1 MRHDIGMRLR
11 VLFACLPL
19 LTIALAAEA
28 QNAPATP
35 SPGPQ
40 RIYGIYMN
48 GCIAGASPLP
58 LEGPGYEAIRVSRNR
73 YWGADRTI
81 RFIQDF
87 GRRIEALKLQFVY
100 IGDIGQPRGGR
111 MSFGHASHQVGLD
124 VDIWF
129 EQSRRP
135 HLPAAKRE
143 EPLLRSLVL
152 KGEAGIDES
161 VWQPAHA
168 LLLKTAAGFPEVD
181 RIFVNKLIKQRLC
194 QTETGDRTWLRKIVP
209 WYYHTEHFHVRLYC
223 PPGDP
228 GCQAQTPV
236 PPGDGCGK
244 ALDDWMAL
252 PDPDSIVRAPGPA
265 PRPPK
270 PPAACQSVISSR

>member
-1 MRHDIGMRLR
+1 MRHDTVMRAR
-11 VLFACLPL
+11 VLLACLPL
-19 LTIALAAEA
+19 LVLASAALA
-28 QNAPATP
+28 QAPATP

-48 GCIAGASPLP
+48 GCIAGASALP
-58 LEGPGYEAIRVSRNR
+58 LQGPGYEVIRVSRNR
-73 YWGADRTI
+73 YWGHERTV
-81 RFIQDF
+81 RFIEEF
-87 GRRIEALKLQFVY
+87 GRRIEALKLRHVY
-100 IGDIGQPRGGR
+100 IGDISQPRGGR

-143 EPLLRSLVL
+143 SPVLRSLVL
-152 KGEAGIDES
+152 KGEAGIDDS
-161 VWQPAHA
+161 VWRPAHA
-168 LLLKTAAGFPEVD
+168 LLLKTAASFPEVD

-194 QTETGDRTWLRKIVP
+194 QTETGDRSWLRKIVP

-223 PPGDP
+223 PPGDR
-228 GCQAQTPV
+228 GCQAQAPV

-244 ALDDWMAL
+244 ALDDWLAM
-252 PDPDSIVRAPGPA
+252 PDPDSIVRRPGPP
-265 PRPPK
+265 PRLPK
-270 PPAACQSVISSR
+270 PPAACAAVMTGR